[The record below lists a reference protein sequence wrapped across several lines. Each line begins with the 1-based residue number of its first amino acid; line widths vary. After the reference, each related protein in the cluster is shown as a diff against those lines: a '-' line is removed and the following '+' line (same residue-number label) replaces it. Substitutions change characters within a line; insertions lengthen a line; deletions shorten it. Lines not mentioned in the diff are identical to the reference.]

1 MKKYKHIF
9 FDLDHTL
16 YDFERST
23 FETLSELCD
32 KYNLTDKGIPVFK
45 YFYNRY
51 LEINDRFW
59 GQYRK
64 GKIEKP
70 FLNVERFHVT
80 FQEFGIDDRDF
91 AGKFATEYV
100 ENAPLKN
107 TLFPGAHETLEYLQD
122 KYILH
127 LITNGFE
134 EVQEKKLNTTGLR
147 KYFKT
152 ITTSEEAGV
161 KKPDPAI
168 FHYALSKAG
177 AVPEESLMIGD
188 NLEVDILGAKNVG
201 MDQMFF
207 NIEKTPHNGKIT
219 FEISELI
226 EIRGLL

>member
-23 FETLSELCD
+23 FETLSELCV
-32 KYNLTDKGIPVFK
+32 KHNLANKGIPVFK
-45 YFYNRY
+45 YFYSRY

-64 GKIEKP
+64 GKIEKS

-80 FQEFGIDDRDF
+80 FQEFGIDDRGF
-91 AGKFATEYV
+91 AEKFANEYLD
-100 ENAPLKN
+100 NAPLKN
-107 TLFPGAHETLEYLQD
+107 TLFPGAYETLDYLQK

-134 EVQEKKLNTTGLR
+134 EVQEKKINTTGLR

-161 KKPDPAI
+161 KKPNPAI
-168 FHYALSKAG
+168 FHYALSKAK
-177 AVPEESLMIGD
+177 AVPDESLMIGD

-207 NIEKTPHNGKIT
+207 NIEKTPNNGEIT
-219 FEISELI
+219 FEIADLI
-226 EIRGLL
+226 EILDIL

>member
-1 MKKYKHIF
+1 MKKYKHLF

-16 YDFERST
+16 YDFEQST
-23 FETLSELCD
+23 YETLNELCE
-32 KYNLTDKGIPVFK
+32 KYHLANKGIPQFK

-51 LEINDRFW
+51 LEINLRFW

-64 GKIEKP
+64 GKIEKA

-80 FQEFGIDDRDF
+80 FKEFGIDDRDF
-91 AGKFATEYV
+91 AEKFANEYLA
-100 ENAPLKN
+100 NAPLKN
-107 TLFPGAHETLEYLQD
+107 TLFPNAHETLDYLQD

-134 EVQEKKLNTTGLR
+134 EVQEKKIDTTDLR
-147 KYFKT
+147 KYFQT

-168 FHYALSKAG
+168 FHYALSKAN

-207 NIEKTPHNGKIT
+207 NVDKIPHNGEIT
-219 FEISELI
+219 FEISKLK
-226 EIRGLL
+226 EIVGLL